1 MTTINNTATTTEL
14 TIGELFDVS
23 RLEQVFSNEDELD
36 RVREISLL
44 KLRAKALKCE
54 KEFTDVIKAYEKQL
68 RVDEAEERRSNIK
81 YADFITEKLE
91 TNRFGKPEVTTT
103 NFLTVLRGDKQFE
116 GIQYNELINAPEKT
130 KKGKTARWTDADDA
144 RTREYI
150 ERKYHFHSV
159 QKCDDA
165 MRIIFDENK
174 YHPIRNKIESIAWDG
189 VPRINDFLCKWMG
202 CENNSYSQEVSRLV
216 FAGGI
221 NRVYNPGCKFDD
233 VPVLIGT
240 KQGEGKSTL
249 VRWLA
254 MQDEWYAEVTEIEG
268 QKGMEAVEG
277 VWICELG
284 ELIAVTRT
292 KEVDAVK
299 SFITRQVDHYRKSY
313 DKRVADYPRQC
324 IFIGTTNKEQF
335 LTDKTGNRRFYP
347 IKVNSSGYELFRN
360 KDPIQADIEQC
371 WAEAL
376 SLYKAGKLQPY
387 ASEKLVSTIREEQ
400 SKAVEDDYRI
410 GMIEA
415 YLEDKTE
422 TCIIDL
428 WQNAL
433 DNLYTK
439 PTKKDSNE
447 IGLIVRGLEGW
458 TNSPKSKRTDHYGIQ
473 KCWVRDIPESGELL
487 L

>member
-1 MTTINNTATTTEL
+1 MTTINNTAATTEL

-54 KEFTDVIKAYEKQL
+54 KEFADVIKAYEKQL
-68 RVDEAEERRSNIK
+68 RADEADERRSNIK

-91 TNRFGKPEVTTT
+91 TNKFGKPEVTTT
-103 NFLTVLRGDKQFE
+103 NFLTVLRGDKRFE
-116 GIQYNELINAPEKT
+116 GMKFNELTNSPEIEHNKKT
-130 KKGKTARWTDADDA
+130 RRWTDADDA
-144 RTREYI
+144 ETREYI

-165 MRIIFDENK
+165 MRIIFNENK
-174 YHPIRNKIESIAWDG
+174 YHPIRNEIESTAWDG
-189 VPRINDFLCKWMG
+189 KPRINDFLSMWMG
-202 CENNSYSQEVSRLV
+202 CEHTPYVCEVSRLI

-221 NRVYNPGCKFDD
+221 NRIYNPGCKFED

-254 MQDEWYAEVTEIEG
+254 LRDEWYAEVTEIEG
-268 QKGMEAVEG
+268 QKGMEAIEG
-277 VWICELG
+277 TWICELG
-284 ELIAVTRT
+284 ELVAVTRA
-292 KEVDAVK
+292 KEVEAVK
-299 SFITRQVDHYRKSY
+299 SFISRQVDHYRKPF
-313 DKRVADYPRQC
+313 DRRVSDCARQC
-324 IFIGTTNKEQF
+324 VFVGTTNKEQF

-347 IKVNSSGYELFRN
+347 VKVNQSGYDLFAFEKEVKETIR
-360 KDPIQADIEQC
+360 QC
-371 WAEAL
+371 WAEAK
-376 SLYKAGKLQPY
+376 SLYDRGELPPY
-387 ASEKLVSTIREEQ
+387 ASRVLLDTIRSEQ

-415 YLEDKTE
+415 YLSDKYE
-422 TCIIDL
+422 TCVMDL

-447 IGLIVRGLEGW
+447 IGLIMQGLEDW
-458 TNSPKSKRTDHYGIQ
+458 VKLSKAKRTEHYGIQ
-473 KCWVRDIPESGELL
+473 KCWVRDLPESEELPL
-487 L
+487 